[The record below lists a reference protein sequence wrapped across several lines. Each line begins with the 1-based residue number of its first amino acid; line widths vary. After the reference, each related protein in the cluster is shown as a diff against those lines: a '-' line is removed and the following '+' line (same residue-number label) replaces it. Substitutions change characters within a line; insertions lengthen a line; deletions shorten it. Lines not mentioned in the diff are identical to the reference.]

1 MGNVY
6 PQIDSVIT
14 KRKHMAKKSKTISKK
29 SLGRR
34 WGGTLDQNLAAN
46 QRFSADTDSG
56 KVNLG
61 VGTNVGSDGKPWNQ
75 ATAFP
80 SSLSQV
86 VSDVG
91 EACGSYNPAKDV
103 QQAAAEFVLGQQ
115 LKLPSNVWNRCV
127 TSFTA
132 GGGSGAVGRAI
143 DFVTAQHAE
152 IRHLNLQRFSWVGYD
167 SIAYNRGLGTRPIP
181 IDLSRLPRT
190 GLGVLQTVHNGSGL
204 LVPTK
209 HWSWASKVL
218 AKRDQPVVLDIPYAG
233 FDHAEL
239 PYDEAMNRSA
249 EPLLTL
255 VDAGAPVVVGFGPT
269 KVFNTFKY
277 RPGGA
282 TVVICRTEKEARHA
296 QNRMNSNARG
306 GTGFIDVATYALM
319 KAMAENPQGLSADH
333 SGILQRL
340 HQAEQD
346 WAKYAAGTPLAGF
359 FGSGYGGLFR
369 ILPVQPGTVEALAE
383 QHIHVVHVD
392 KRLIRINIMG
402 LPHGDQTEGLVQAL
416 SNRCTEALPKALRPF
431 AA

>member
-1 MGNVY
+1 
-6 PQIDSVIT
+6 
-14 KRKHMAKKSKTISKK
+14 MAKKIKTPSTK
-29 SLGRR
+29 SLGRK
-34 WGGTLDQNLAAN
+34 WGGTPDQNLAAN

-56 KVNLG
+56 KINLG
-61 VGTNVGSDGKPWNQ
+61 VGTNVGSDGKPWNL

-80 SSLSQV
+80 ASLSKLV
-86 VSDVG
+86 NDIG
-91 EACGSYNPAKDV
+91 DLCGSYNPAKDV

-115 LKLPSNVWNRCV
+115 LKLPPSIWGHCV

-143 DFVTAQHAE
+143 DFVTAQHAH
-152 IRHLNLQRFSWVGYD
+152 IRHLNLQRYAWVGYD
-167 SIAYNRGLGTRPIP
+167 SIAYNRGLGTGSIP
-181 IDLSRLPRT
+181 IELTKLPRR

-204 LVPTK
+204 LVPAK
-209 HWSWASKVL
+209 SWRRAGTML
-218 AKRDQPVVLDIPYAG
+218 AQRDQPVILDIPYTG
-233 FDHAEL
+233 FDHAGL
-239 PYDEAMNRSA
+239 PYDEALNRSA

-282 TVVICRTEKEARHA
+282 TVVICRTEKEAGHA
-296 QNRMNSNARG
+296 RNRMISNARG
-306 GTGFIDVATYALM
+306 GTGFIDIATYALM
-319 KAMAENPQGLSADH
+319 KAMAENPEGLKSDH
-333 SGILQRL
+333 SAILQRL

-346 WAKYAAGTPLAGF
+346 WAMYAAGTPLADF

-383 QHIHVVHVD
+383 QHIHVVYVD

-402 LPHGDQTEGLVQAL
+402 LPHGEQAEDVVRAV
-416 SNRCTEALPKALRPF
+416 SARCTEKLPKRLRPF
-431 AA
+431 AD

>member
-1 MGNVY
+1 MA
-6 PQIDSVIT
+6 
-14 KRKHMAKKSKTISKK
+14 RKPKTTSKK
-29 SLGRR
+29 SLGRD

-46 QRFSADTDSG
+46 QRFSADTDSR
-56 KVNLG
+56 KINLG

-80 SSLSQV
+80 ASLSQLV
-86 VSDVG
+86 NDIGDV
-91 EACGSYNPAKDV
+91 CGSYNPAKDV
-103 QQAAAEFVLGQQ
+103 QQAAAEFILGQQ
-115 LKLPSNVWNRCV
+115 LKLPSSIWNRCV

-143 DFVTAQHAE
+143 DFITAQHAD
-152 IRHLNLQRFSWVGYD
+152 IQHLNLQRYAWVGYD
-167 SIAYNRGLGTRPIP
+167 SIAYNRGLGTRSIP
-181 IDLSRLPRT
+181 IDLSKLPRK
-190 GLGVLQTVHNGSGL
+190 GLSVLQTVHNGSGL

-209 HWSWASKVL
+209 NWKRAGK
-218 AKRDQPVVLDIPYAG
+218 AFARRDQPMIMDIPYAG

-239 PYDEAMNRSA
+239 PYDEALERSA

-255 VDAGAPVVVGFGPT
+255 VDSGAPVVVGFGPT

-282 TVVICRTEKEARHA
+282 TVVICRTEKEAKHA
-296 QNRMNSNARG
+296 RNRMISNARG
-306 GTGFIDVATYALM
+306 GTGFIDIATYALM
-319 KAMAENPQGLSADH
+319 KAMAENPKGLGTDH
-333 SGILQRL
+333 SKILQRL

-346 WAKYAAGTPLAGF
+346 WAKYAAGTPLAEF
-359 FGSGYGGLFR
+359 FDSGYGGLFR

-392 KRLIRINIMG
+392 KKLIRINIMG
-402 LPHGDQTEGLVQAL
+402 LPHGDRTEEVVQAL
-416 SNRCTEALPKALRPF
+416 SNRCTEELPKTLRPF

>member
-1 MGNVY
+1 
-6 PQIDSVIT
+6 
-14 KRKHMAKKSKTISKK
+14 MAKKTKTPSMK
-29 SLGRR
+29 SLGRK

-46 QRFSADTDSG
+46 QRFLADTDS
-56 KVNLG
+56 KKINLG

-80 SSLSQV
+80 ASIFQLV
-86 VSDVG
+86 NEIG
-91 EACGSYNPAKDV
+91 GACGSYNPAKDV

-115 LKLPSNVWNRCV
+115 LKLPSSIWDHCV

-143 DFVTAQHAE
+143 DFVTAQHTD
-152 IRHLNLQRFSWVGYD
+152 IQHLNLQQYSWVGYD
-167 SIAYNRGLGTRPIP
+167 SIAYNRGLGTRSIP
-181 IDLSRLPRT
+181 IELTQLPQK
-190 GLGVLQTVHNGSGL
+190 GLDVLQTVHNGSGL

-209 HWSWASKVL
+209 NWGLASKIF
-218 AKRDQPVVLDIPYAG
+218 AHRDQPVVLDIPYTG

-239 PYDEAMNRSA
+239 PYNEAIDRSA

-282 TVVICRTEKEARHA
+282 TVAICRTEKEAQHA
-296 QNRMNSNARG
+296 RNRMNSNARG
-306 GTGFIDVATYALM
+306 GTGFIDIATYALM
-319 KAMAENPQGLSADH
+319 KTMAENPEGLNSDH
-333 SGILQRL
+333 AAILQRL

-346 WAKYAAGTPLAGF
+346 WAKHAAGTPLADF
-359 FGSGYGGLFR
+359 FGSGSGYGGLFR

-383 QHIHVVHVD
+383 RHIHVVYVD

-402 LPHGDQTEGLVQAL
+402 LPHGDQTEEVVRAV
-416 SNRCTEALPKALRPF
+416 SDHCTKELPKALRPF
-431 AA
+431 AD